1 MVASAIFKVMT
12 LTMLTTLCKGTGVNV
27 ICEENGARRTCSVQ
41 DINDAGLC
49 HTMNGSS
56 EMSARLVGGTTPMEG
71 RLEVSLDGQTW
82 GTVCDDLFSTMNAAV
97 VCNMLGYNATNPSI
111 RSTDFFGAGNSTQP
125 ILLDNVECTG
135 NESNLLDCQH
145 NPIGVNNCGHSEDV
159 GVVCGSGEL

>member
-1 MVASAIFKVMT
+1 MGDSTQRILLDNVRCTGNESNLLDCQHNPIGVHD
-12 LTMLTTLCKGTGVNV
+12 CSHGEDVSVVCGTV
-27 ICEENGARRTCSVQ
+27 
-41 DINDAGLC
+41 
-49 HTMNGSS
+49 NGSS
-56 EMSARLVGGTTPMEG
+56 EMSARLVGGTTPREG